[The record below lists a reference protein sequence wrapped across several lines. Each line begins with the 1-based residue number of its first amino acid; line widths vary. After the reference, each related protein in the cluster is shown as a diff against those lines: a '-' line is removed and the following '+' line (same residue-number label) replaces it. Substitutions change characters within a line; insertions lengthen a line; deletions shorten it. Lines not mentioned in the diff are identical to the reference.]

1 MALSPLA
8 LAGITPAPM
17 AAAVAAATTQAAEPA
32 VQVTPTVATL
42 DNGAAGHSTSE
53 QQAQSYPGQPRQ
65 TQPGI
70 IDPMA
75 RALDEINS
83 QLKAWSTEL
92 HFEVDKDA
100 HRVVVS
106 IIDVESGDVIR
117 TVPNETVIRIA
128 KMIVKLQGQAVE
140 TTA

>member
-1 MALSPLA
+1 
-8 LAGITPAPM
+8 
-17 AAAVAAATTQAAEPA
+17 
-32 VQVTPTVATL
+32 
-42 DNGAAGHSTSE
+42 
-53 QQAQSYPGQPRQ
+53 
-65 TQPGI
+65 
-70 IDPMA
+70 MA

-92 HFEVDKDA
+92 HFEMDNDA
-100 HRVVVS
+100 HRIVVS

-117 TVPNETVIRIA
+117 TVPNEEVIRIA